1 MVTIAGWLWMVA
13 VVLVLVFPGA
23 GLELAAGFEPCLW
36 LSLTPITESCYWE
49 PKSWVP
55 RDPRGIWRQDSRR
68 KHALL
73 TSGMVSGWCSKPV
86 SGAGT
91 VPCGAW
97 VLSLWWLSGVVW
109 DESPSL
115 VQQMQFDCIHY
126 VLETT
131 CTMDKI
137 ILSLL
142 NALLIDCFLEKQFC
156 FLRILFRNLSL
167 IMNECIFVQQ
177 LLKGLLLAATSFW
190 LLFSKP
196 LFRSTLTMGQS
207 IQ

>member
-55 RDPRGIWRQDSRR
+55 RDPRGICRQDSRR

-142 NALLIDCFLEKQFC
+142 NALLIDCFPFVP
-156 FLRILFRNLSL
+156 L
-167 IMNECIFVQQ
+167 IGD
-177 LLKGLLLAATSFW
+177 KLA
-190 LLFSKP
+190 
-196 LFRSTLTMGQS
+196 
-207 IQ
+207 

>member
-1 MVTIAGWLWMVA
+1 MQIYNLVWWIRTWRRLLGGSGWWPWCWCLCSR
-13 VVLVLVFPGA
+13 
-23 GLELAAGFEPCLW
+23 GLAWSLPLGLNPEPCLW

-55 RDPRGIWRQDSRR
+55 RDPRGICRQDSRR

-115 VQQMQFDCIHY
+115 VQQMQFNFAFLLSHCY
-126 VLETT
+126 VS
-131 CTMDKI
+131 KI
-137 ILSLL
+137 GEIL
-142 NALLIDCFLEKQFC
+142 
-156 FLRILFRNLSL
+156 
-167 IMNECIFVQQ
+167 
-177 LLKGLLLAATSFW
+177 
-190 LLFSKP
+190 P
-196 LFRSTLTMGQS
+196 LFCPLNWRQTCL
-207 IQ
+207 

>member
-1 MVTIAGWLWMVA
+1 MVLA
-13 VVLVLVFPGA
+13 LVFPGA
-23 GLELAAGFEPCLW
+23 GLGLAAGFELCLW

-55 RDPRGIWRQDSRR
+55 RDPRGIFWQDSGR

-131 CTMDKI
+131 CTTAIAMSPK
-137 ILSLL
+137 
-142 NALLIDCFLEKQFC
+142 LEKFC
-156 FLRILFRNLSL
+156 PYFVPLIGDKLAYKLLSWKTILLFENSFQNLTAWYW
-167 IMNECIFVQQ
+167 MNEFLFL
-177 LLKGLLLAATSFW
+177 LLKGAALQQPHF
-190 LLFSKP
+190 
-196 LFRSTLTMGQS
+196 
-207 IQ
+207 